1 MDSVKKFWDDT
12 NTMKDKAQYTVVDS
26 YNEVF
31 SATGT
36 SSVPT
41 AFPFGIKSGDM
52 DLLTPAND
60 GTAGETKAY
69 RLEFVMKGVTAGT
82 GVVAVTGAAEGGPE
96 EYICDVGISSVGA
109 IVESGSF
116 LIIDSMTL
124 NSFHLDGCSIAVAD
138 SGNSRVAKLG
148 FDAIGY
154 RYIRFYVPT
163 LTTITD
169 LRIFARHF

>member
-1 MDSVKKFWDDT
+1 
-12 NTMKDKAQYTVVDS
+12 MKDKAQFTVVDS

-31 SATGT
+31 SAIA
-36 SSVPT
+36 SSFVPT
-41 AFPFGIKSGDM
+41 AFPFGVTSGDM
-52 DLLTPAND
+52 DLLTSAND
-60 GTAGETKAY
+60 GGAGETKAY

-82 GVVAVTGAAEGGPE
+82 GTVAITGAAEGGPE
-96 EYICDVGISSVGA
+96 EHICSIAISSAADV
-109 IVESGSF
+109 VESGTF
-116 LIIDSMTL
+116 RIIDSMTL
-124 NSFHLDGCSIAVAD
+124 TSTHLDGCSIAVAD

-148 FDAIGY
+148 FDALGY

>member
-1 MDSVKKFWDDT
+1 
-12 NTMKDKAQYTVVDS
+12 MKDNAQYTVVDS

-31 SATGT
+31 SATAT

-52 DLLTPAND
+52 DLLAPEND
-60 GTAGETKAY
+60 GVAGETKAY
-69 RLEFVMKGVTAGT
+69 RLEFIMKGIIAGT
-82 GVVAVTGAAEGGPE
+82 GTVAITGAAEGGPE
-96 EYICDVGISSVGA
+96 EHICSVVISSAADV
-109 IVESGSF
+109 VESGTF
-116 LIIDSMTL
+116 RVIDSMTL
-124 NSFHLDGCSIAVAD
+124 TATHLDGFSIAVAD

-148 FDAIGY
+148 FDALGY

-169 LRIFARHF
+169 LRIFGRHF

>member
-1 MDSVKKFWDDT
+1 
-12 NTMKDKAQYTVVDS
+12 MKDKAQYTVVDS

-31 SATGT
+31 KATST

-52 DLLTPAND
+52 DLLDAKND
-60 GTAGETKAY
+60 GVAGETKAY
-69 RLEFVMKGVTAGT
+69 HLEFVMKGVTAGT
-82 GVVAVTGAAEGGPE
+82 GVVAITGAAEGGPE
-96 EYICDVGISSVGA
+96 EHICSVVISSA
-109 IVESGSF
+109 ADIVESGTF
-116 LIIDSMTL
+116 RVIDSMTL
-124 NSFHLDGCSIAVAD
+124 TSTHLDGLSIAIAD

-148 FDAIGY
+148 FDALGY

-163 LTTITD
+163 LTTISD

>member
-1 MDSVKKFWDDT
+1 
-12 NTMKDKAQYTVVDS
+12 MKDKAEYTVVDS

-31 SATGT
+31 AATGT

-41 AFPFGIKSGDM
+41 AFPFGILTGDM
-52 DLLTPAND
+52 DLLAPEND
-60 GTAGETKAY
+60 GVAGETKAY
-69 RLEFVMKGVTAGT
+69 RLEFIMKVITAGT
-82 GVVAVTGAAEGGPE
+82 GTVAITGAAEGGPE
-96 EYICDVGISSVGA
+96 EYICEVDISTVAA

-116 LIIDSMTL
+116 LVVDSMVL
-124 NSFHLDGCSIAVAD
+124 RSFHLDGFSIAVAD

-148 FDAIGY
+148 FDALGY

-169 LRIFARHF
+169 LRIYARHF